1 MNGAAG
7 TDWGE
12 SLSLIEVH
20 RKLLYINYAYEN
32 IKEYKRNEELR
43 GFDTGSTSN
52 NEHKIGI
59 IK

>member
-1 MNGAAG
+1 MNRAAG

-12 SLSLIEVH
+12 SLSLNEVH
-20 RKLLYINYAYEN
+20 RKLLFISYAYEI
-32 IKEYKRNEELR
+32 IKEYKRNDELR